1 VIRRAET
8 DGDIAAYVAT
18 WAAAWPGEDP
28 ISADWV
34 RDRVRDE
41 PERRYLLAEVDGK
54 VVGTGVVGRSS
65 QSDARP
71 TLVGVLPGWRRRGLG
86 SALMDWCL
94 GYARELEAARVLAFV
109 REDDTESRG
118 FLERRGFVVTDR
130 LVSLALDLEPDPQPA
145 MVPPGIEIQE
155 LDQTRLAEAYE
166 LFGEGVADIP
176 AEGDS
181 GEIRPFE
188 EWVRQVGAHPLTLVA
203 LDRGELVGYAD
214 LELRNAESRL
224 LDNNLT
230 TVRRSHR
237 GRGIAEALKRTQIAW
252 ATAHGYRR
260 IVTTTHHGNEP
271 MRRLNEKLGYREQ
284 PALLDVARALD
295 RNGL

>member
-1 VIRRAET
+1 MIRRAET
-8 DGDIAAYVAT
+8 DADIAAYVAT
-18 WAAAWPGEDP
+18 WAAAWPGDDA
-28 ISADWV
+28 ISADFV
-34 RDRVRDE
+34 RERLRDE
-41 PERRYLLAEVDGK
+41 PERRYLLAEVDGT

-71 TLVGVLPGWRRRGLG
+71 TLVGVLPGWRRRGIG

-94 GYARELEAARVLAFV
+94 AYARELDAARALAFV
-109 REDDTESRG
+109 QEDDVESCA

-130 LVSLALDLEPDPQPA
+130 LVSLALDLGPDPEPA
-145 MVPPGIEIQE
+145 AVPPGIEIRE
-155 LDQTRLAEAYE
+155 LDDEHVAEAYE
-166 LFGEGVADIP
+166 VFADGVADIP

-181 GEIRPFE
+181 GEVRPFD
-188 EWVRQVGAHPLTLVA
+188 EWVRQLGAHPLTLVA
-203 LDRGELVGYAD
+203 LEGGRVIGYAD
-214 LELRNAESRL
+214 VELRNAENGL

-252 ATAHGYRR
+252 ATSHGYRR
-260 IVTTTHHGNEP
+260 IVTTTHDNNEP

-295 RNGL
+295 RPGL

>member
-1 VIRRAET
+1 MIRRAET
-8 DGDIAAYVAT
+8 DAEIAAYVAT

-34 RDRVRDE
+34 RDRIRHE

-86 SALMDWCL
+86 SALMDRCL
-94 GYARELEAARVLAFV
+94 GYARELEAARALAFV
-109 REDDTESRG
+109 REDDAESRG

-145 MVPPGIEIQE
+145 AVPPGIEICE
-155 LDQTRLAEAYE
+155 LSDEHLAEAYE
-166 LFGEGVADIP
+166 VFGDGVADIP

-181 GEIRPFE
+181 GEIRPLE
-188 EWVRQVGAHPLTLVA
+188 EWVRHVRAHPLTLVA
-203 LDRGELVGYAD
+203 LDGVRVIGYAD
-214 LELRNAESRL
+214 VELRNAESGL

-237 GRGIAEALKRTQIAW
+237 GRGIAEALKRTQIDW

-260 IVTTTHHGNEP
+260 IVTTTHDGNEP